1 MNPLTGGKD
10 GEGWEWGRPVL
21 AGEIFGVL
29 QGVKGVDYVEDV
41 RLFGANP
48 ITGERGQAT
57 NRLDIDPGSLVFS
70 YSHQIRVDQR

>member
-1 MNPLTGGKD
+1 
-10 GEGWEWGRPVL
+10 VL

-29 QGVKGVDYVEDV
+29 QSVKGVDYVEDV

-57 NRLDIDPGSLVFS
+57 NRLDIDAGSLVFS
-70 YSHQIRVDQR
+70 YAHQIRVDQR